1 MMGRSACAAVG
12 RDPEKVSR
20 SWVFRAAHVLVVE
33 AAVERMA
40 ARFVWCAQTSTL
52 RLVDPGL
59 VA

>member
-1 MMGRSACAAVG
+1 MIDWSACAALG

-20 SWVFRAAHVLVVE
+20 SWVFRGACVPVVE

-40 ARFVWCAQTSTL
+40 AQFVLSARTPTL
-52 RLVDPGL
+52 RLVEPGP